1 MEQEKEM
8 SILRNKKIELTKDTK
23 MAWIDFIGIKSFY
36 LEFNPQSIQ
45 VIYKAWKWK
54 TAQNTIEV

>member
-1 MEQEKEM
+1 
-8 SILRNKKIELTKDTK
+8 
-23 MAWIDFIGIKSFY
+23 MAWNNFIGIKNFY

>member
-1 MEQEKEM
+1 M
-8 SILRNKKIELTKDTK
+8 SFLRDKKVELTQDTK
-23 MAWIDFIGIKSFY
+23 RTSISFVGIKSFY
-36 LEFNPQSIQ
+36 SEFNPQSIQ